1 MRKKIILAILLCSP
15 FLFSCSPKIYYNP
28 NYSESEQK
36 YHRDRATLKCEI
48 YSRNAVQVPDID
60 QSNSFKPYTKEGEF
74 RFNDFSG
81 NIYRGTYSETISK
94 RDRLRMQTEQMRQ
107 QSEQLVQQ
115 SERYEA
121 LNLRKK
127 AFRMC
132 MEDKGWI
139 RIEKK

>member
-36 YHRDRATLKCEI
+36 YQRKRDSLKCKI
-48 YSRNAVQVPDID
+48 YSRNAVQVPNIN
-60 QSNSFKPYTKEGEF
+60 QYNSFNPSTKDGRF
-74 RFNDFSG
+74 RFSDNYG
-81 NIYRGTYSETISK
+81 NSYTGTYHETEYISK
-94 RDRLRMQTEQMRQ
+94 KDRMRKQTDQLMQ
-107 QSEQLVQQ
+107 QSEIFEAQ
-115 SERYEA
+115 S
-121 LNLRKK
+121 LRRS
-127 AFRMC
+127 AYRMC